1 MRAGLSGILDS
12 FDRDDGRIC
21 VLTGAGISAESGIP
35 TFRGPEGY
43 WRVGSKNYHPQELA
57 TQHAFGL
64 HPREVWR
71 WYLYRRTVCR
81 RAAPNDGHRAL
92 AQLEQQ
98 LGDRLVLVTQ
108 NVDGLH
114 ARAGSK
120 NPYEV
125 HGNID
130 RYRCAVRCTDTTH
143 LLPNDLPEIDKDT
156 PLDDEVFRALRC
168 PDCGAPARP
177 HVLWFDEYYE
187 EALFRSA
194 SAFTQ
199 ASNADLLIVVGTSGS
214 TNLPMQIGV
223 HCARTGVPIIDINP
237 NDNPFG
243 QLAASSAG
251 VTLRAPSAEVL
262 PEIALELRA
271 A

>member
-1 MRAGLSGILDS
+1 MHAGLFEMLAT
-12 FDRDDGRIC
+12 FDPREGRLC
-21 VLTGAGISAESGIP
+21 VLTGAGISAESGVP

-43 WRVGSKNYHPQELA
+43 WQVGSKNYHPQELA
-57 TQHAFGL
+57 TQRAFGL

-81 RAAPNDGHRAL
+81 RAAPNAGHRAL
-92 AQLEQQ
+92 VRLEQQ

-120 NPYEV
+120 DPYEI

-130 RYRCAVRCTDTTH
+130 RYRCAVKCTDATY
-143 LLPNDLPEIDKDT
+143 LLPEGLPEVDKDT
-156 PLDDEVFRALRC
+156 PLDDEVFDALLC

-177 HVLWFDEYYE
+177 HVLWFDECYE

-199 ASNADLLIVVGTSGS
+199 ASDADLLIVVGTSGS
-214 TNLPMQIGV
+214 TSLPMQIGT
-223 HCARTGVPIIDINP
+223 HCARAGVPIVDINTGE
-237 NDNPFG
+237 NPFG
-243 QLAASSAG
+243 QLAESSGG
-251 VTLRAPSAEVL
+251 VTLRAPAGAVL
-262 PEIALELRA
+262 PEIASALGTA
-271 A
+271 